1 MNQNQIDDQAD
12 GVTGFVAGG
21 LIATLGAAVR
31 WPSSAFIIVTVA
43 AVLFLAAK
51 GISSGYAQYATNAKA
66 EAEALAAAQEKKG
79 QAEFEM
85 YLDGAT
91 LGFPLEGLYWR
102 TVGALSDLEGLEI
115 KGNQRAKAFR
125 AEYKLSAGDQPD
137 LSWIRLKE
145 AIEADV
151 AAADRGFTQT
161 KAKIAAAE
169 AKLAPAGRY
178 VDAVKA
184 NQPHFAGE
192 ADLQLSKAFVAEFGG
207 VRQ

>member
-66 EAEALAAAQEKKG
+66 EAEALAAAQEKKE
-79 QAEFEM
+79 QAEFQM
-85 YLDGAT
+85 YQEGEK
-91 LGFPLEGLYWR
+91 LGFAVEGAYWR

-125 AEYKLSAGDQPD
+125 AQYKLAAGDRPD
-137 LSWIRLKE
+137 LSWIKLKDV
-145 AIEADV
+145 IEADV
-151 AAADRGFTQT
+151 AAGDRGFTQT
-161 KAKIAAAE
+161 KAQIAAAE
-169 AKLAPAGRY
+169 AKLAAAGRY

-184 NQPHFAGE
+184 NKAYFAGN
-192 ADLQLSKAFVAEFGG
+192 ADLQISKAFVGEFGG

>member
-1 MNQNQIDDQAD
+1 MAMSIQKNAKASFALVAILSALRWPR
-12 GVTGFVAGG
+12 GAIILAAVAGV
-21 LIATLGAAVR
+21 LYLG
-31 WPSSAFIIVTVA
+31 
-43 AVLFLAAK
+43 AK
-51 GISSGYAQYATNAKA
+51 GINSGYAHYATNAKA
-66 EAEALAAAQEKKG
+66 EAAAEAAAKEEQE
-79 QAEFEM
+79 QAEFQM

-125 AEYKLSAGDQPD
+125 AEYKLSAGDLPD
-137 LSWIRLKE
+137 LAWSRLKE

-151 AAADRGFTQT
+151 AAGDRGFTQT
-161 KAKIAAAE
+161 KSKIAAAE

-184 NQPHFAGE
+184 NQAHFAGE
-192 ADLQLSKAFVAEFGG
+192 ADLQLSPAFIAEFGE
-207 VRQ
+207 